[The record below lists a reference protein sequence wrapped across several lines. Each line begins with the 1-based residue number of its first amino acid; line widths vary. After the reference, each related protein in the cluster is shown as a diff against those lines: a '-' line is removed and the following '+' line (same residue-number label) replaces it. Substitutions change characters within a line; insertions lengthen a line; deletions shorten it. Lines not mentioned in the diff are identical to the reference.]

1 MPHTDPFDRQIT
13 IGLGCFLEQTR
24 IAASADGYDVTLD
37 LYPEGPDGPVARAT
51 FAKGGNPDPLAAHI
65 MNRRSVKEAFA
76 NTPVSGE
83 KAEKLRQYCEVHID
97 QPTVNLLI
105 DITWQA
111 QRLEMNIPRTMQE
124 SVEWM
129 RFGKAEI
136 NASPDGIALGGPLL
150 ESMMLAGILS
160 REAQSDPKSQ
170 GFKEGVKVWE
180 QMFAA
185 TPAFVSMTTDG
196 NTRKDQI
203 EVGARWVRLN
213 LTTTALG
220 LSLHPI
226 SQAAQEYEEMKP
238 HFNAAHDL
246 LAQDGQT
253 VQMLGR
259 LGYGPN
265 TPRAP
270 RWHWRQSCAM
280 ADQTKGPP
288 DTSPFLLFEVFT
300 EIGILEQL
308 SRALLEARLPDGII
322 ASHFGVLNHLMRGR
336 DGQTPLKL
344 ARAFQT
350 PKTSMTHTL
359 KVLEQRGLIELR
371 SNPDDGRS
379 KQAWIT
385 DAGRAMIAAT
395 IQDLADHY
403 GKLAQDLDMQALGDI
418 KPVLANL
425 RAYLDDRREQ
435 KTENR

>member
-1 MPHTDPFDRQIT
+1 MTISRRKAIALFGGGTILAATARMGAFLGTRTAHSALAPWTMAGGYDDPRLNALSFGLLAPNPHNLQPWFITLEGENAFTLRHDASRRLPHTDPFDRQIT

-37 LYPEGPDGPVARAT
+37 LYPEGPDGPVARVT
-51 FAKGGNPDPLAAHI
+51 FSKGGNPDPLAAHI

-83 KAEKLRQYCEVHID
+83 KAEKLRQYCKVHID
-97 QPTVNLLI
+97 QPTVNRLK
-105 DITWQA
+105 DITWLA
-111 QRLEMNIPRTMQE
+111 QRLEMNIPRAIQE

-246 LAQDGQT
+246 LAEDGQT

-270 RWHWRQSCAM
+270 RWALE
-280 ADQTKGPP
+280 TK
-288 DTSPFLLFEVFT
+288 
-300 EIGILEQL
+300 
-308 SRALLEARLPDGII
+308 
-322 ASHFGVLNHLMRGR
+322 
-336 DGQTPLKL
+336 
-344 ARAFQT
+344 
-350 PKTSMTHTL
+350 
-359 KVLEQRGLIELR
+359 LR
-371 SNPDDGRS
+371 NG
-379 KQAWIT
+379 
-385 DAGRAMIAAT
+385 
-395 IQDLADHY
+395 
-403 GKLAQDLDMQALGDI
+403 
-418 KPVLANL
+418 
-425 RAYLDDRREQ
+425 
-435 KTENR
+435 